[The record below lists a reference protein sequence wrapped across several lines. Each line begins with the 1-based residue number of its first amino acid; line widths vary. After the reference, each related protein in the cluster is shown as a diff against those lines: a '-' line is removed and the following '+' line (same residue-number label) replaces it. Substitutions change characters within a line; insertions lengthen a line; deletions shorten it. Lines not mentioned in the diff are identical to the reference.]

1 MELQPSYYAVIPANV
16 RYDKTLPPLARL
28 MYAEITALSNQYGYC
43 FANNEYFMGL
53 YDVTDRTVRN
63 WIKALE
69 DKGYITKSYIVIGK
83 KKRRILSINPHSVVM
98 PGNPLEVIAQMEKEE
113 EEERLDEASGKNFP
127 KKRKIISKNAENNFR
142 HNNTSNINNNIY
154 NARARAIPQKRAP
167 DKSKKQKNNKFMNF
181 EQRDDIDYQLLEERL
196 LNKSSP

>member
-43 FANNEYFMGL
+43 FATNKYFAEL
-53 YDVTDRTVRN
+53 YEVTDRTVRN
-63 WIKALE
+63 WIESLIN
-69 DKGYITKSYIVIGK
+69 KGYISRSYVVIGN
-83 KKRRILSINPHSVVM
+83 KKRRILSINPHAVIV
-98 PGNPLEVIAQMEKEE
+98 PGNPLEVIEKLEE
-113 EEERLDEASGKNFP
+113 EELESRGGKKFP
-127 KKRKIISKNAENNFR
+127 QGRKIISENAENNFR

-167 DKSKKQKNNKFMNF
+167 DKSKNQNNNKFMNF
-181 EQRDDIDYQLLEERL
+181 DQRDDIDYQLLEERL

>member
-43 FANNEYFMGL
+43 FATNKYFAEL
-53 YDVTDRTVRN
+53 YEVTDRTVRN
-63 WIKALE
+63 WIESLTE
-69 DKGYITKSYIVIGK
+69 KGYISRSYVVIGN
-83 KKRRILSINPHSVVM
+83 KKRRILSINPHAVTV
-98 PGNPLEVIAQMEKEE
+98 PGNPLEVIEKLEE
-113 EEERLDEASGKNFP
+113 EELESEGGKKFP
-127 KKRKIISKNAENNFR
+127 QGRKIISENAENNFR

-167 DKSKKQKNNKFMNF
+167 DKYKNKYNNKFMNF
-181 EQRDDIDYQLLEERL
+181 DQREDYDFQLLEKRL

>member
-43 FANNEYFMGL
+43 FATNKYFAEL
-53 YDVTDRTVRN
+53 YEVTDRTVRN
-63 WIKALE
+63 WIESLIE
-69 DKGYITKSYIVIGK
+69 KGYISRSYVVVGN
-83 KKRRILSINPHSVVM
+83 KKRRILSINPHAVTA
-98 PGNPLEVIAQMEKEE
+98 PGNPLEVIEKMEE
-113 EEERLDEASGKNFP
+113 EELESQGGKKFP
-127 KKRKIISKNAENNFR
+127 QGRKKISENAENNFR

-167 DKSKKQKNNKFMNF
+167 DKGLNAKNNKFMNF
-181 EQRDDIDYQLLEERL
+181 EQRTDFDYQLLEEKL

>member
-43 FANNEYFMGL
+43 FATNKYFAEL
-53 YDVTDRTVRN
+53 YEVTDRTVRN
-63 WIKALE
+63 WIESLIE
-69 DKGYITKSYIVIGK
+69 KGYISRSYVVVGNK
-83 KKRRILSINPHSVVM
+83 KKRILSINPHAVTV
-98 PGNPLEVIAQMEKEE
+98 PGNPLEVIEKLEE
-113 EEERLDEASGKNFP
+113 EELESQGGKKFP
-127 KKRKIISKNAENNFR
+127 QGRKIISENAENNFR

-167 DKSKKQKNNKFMNF
+167 DKGLNAKNNKFMNF
-181 EQRDDIDYQLLEERL
+181 DQRDDIDYQLLEEKL

>member
-43 FANNEYFMGL
+43 FANNEYFIGL

-69 DKGYITKSYIVIGK
+69 DKGYITKSYIVISK
-83 KKRRILSINPHSVVM
+83 KKRRILSINPHAVVM
-98 PGNPLEVIAQMEKEE
+98 PGNPLEVIAQMKKEE

-142 HNNTSNINNNIY
+142 HNNTSNIISNIY

-167 DKSKKQKNNKFMNF
+167 DKSKNQKNNKFMNF
-181 EQRDDIDYQLLEERL
+181 DQRDDIDYQLLEERL